1 MHYTVEEN
9 PPWALSL
16 LLGFQVQKRIH
27 FEKATSTDTCGTKP
41 ANAIILQIERKLIRI
56 YYKDY

>member
-16 LLGFQVQKRIH
+16 LLGFQVKKRIH
-27 FEKATSTDTCGTKP
+27 FDKATSTDTRGTNP